1 MVLPFDYL
9 DSMMWSIVASG
20 IMFGVAA
27 FRLPYNA
34 SSGTIEEKGK
44 GLGKGLGLAL
54 GFSGFYLFITGLAI
68 SLQWPFSSSGGIYN
82 VLFGGAATLGG
93 LVVLSA
99 AAALYF
105 GHGLQATS
113 YFALVAGIY
122 LVVDAYS
129 ILIYSTDTVKITREP
144 LFSALLYLAPAAVMI
159 LSVPATHI
167 QNKYAR
173 WVFGV
178 FAFIF
183 AVAWLYFAYSTTTGH
198 LKPA

>member
-1 MVLPFDYL
+1 
-9 DSMMWSIVASG
+9 MMWSIVASG
-20 IMFGVAA
+20 IMLGVAA

-34 SSGTIEEKGK
+34 SSDTIEEQGK

-54 GFSGFYLFITGLAI
+54 GLSGFYLFITGLAT
-68 SLQWPFSSSGGIYN
+68 SLQWPYAFSNGIYN
-82 VLFGGAATLGG
+82 VLFGGAAALGG
-93 LVVLSA
+93 LVILSA

-122 LVVDAYS
+122 LIVDAYS
-129 ILIYSTDTVKITREP
+129 IMLYSTDTVRITREP
-144 LFSALLYLAPAAVMI
+144 LLSALLYLAPAAAMI
-159 LSVPATHI
+159 LSVPAMHI

-173 WVFGV
+173 WVFGI

-183 AVAWLYFAYSTTTGH
+183 AIAWLYFAYTTTTGH